1 MSTTD
6 KYIAPIILFLYI
18 PVVIYSAHLIFS
30 KTLDNRK
37 PSGWEVVYDKPG
49 YCETYKANY
58 TFTKKK

>member
-37 PSGWEVVYDKPG
+37 PTG
-49 YCETYKANY
+49 
-58 TFTKKK
+58 TKE